1 MTPAHRQRFL
11 DLQATLARK
20 PTAEPLVTPREAIAV
35 ALSMVQW
42 VPGRLHDP
50 DSTVVN
56 LVMRAID
63 QAGWEIVAKEAKRSE

>member
-1 MTPAHRQRFL
+1 MTPERRDIFL
-11 DLQATLARK
+11 DLQAILLRK
-20 PTAEPLVTPREAIAV
+20 PSAAPLVTPREAIAV

-50 DSTVVN
+50 DSTVVD

-63 QAGWEIVAKEAKRSE
+63 QAGWEIVAKEASSK